1 MVTHCGET
9 ADSGRGM
16 GAIRGCAVRWTGAL
30 VVMASCVTQR
40 TLVKLSD
47 DAGPATDT
55 APAAGDAAVAG
66 TETSEPPSAPST
78 SEEPAQAPVETGAP
92 VGIDTAGSTPSAPAD
107 SGDTGCG
114 PTSWAQAS
122 FAFPQDALS
131 CSGPQWVRYDAT
143 AGLWVGVVGCAQG
156 FLRIY
161 LAPSASGPFVQAT
174 DLAGHGQDHCALIV
188 PGWTLPNEDDITS
201 GGCATCATS
210 VNLPIE
216 GAPTYARAFLGQPW
230 TFYPASG
237 AWSWQTSRL
246 FCGDV
251 PAACGP

>member
-1 MVTHCGET
+1 M
-9 ADSGRGM
+9 RGM
-16 GAIRGCAVRWTGAL
+16 GLGLLLT
-30 VVMASCVTQR
+30 SCVTQR
-40 TLVKLSD
+40 TLVKLD
-47 DAGPATDT
+47 DGDAVPADSAFDGSATDT
-55 APAAGDAAVAG
+55 EPAEA
-66 TETSEPPSAPST
+66 SEPPSVGAASPD
-78 SEEPAQAPVETGAP
+78 PVLDETATLTP
-92 VGIDTAGSTPSAPAD
+92 IDTSASTPTTPVDTGD
-107 SGDTGCG
+107 SGCG
-114 PTSWAQAS
+114 PNAWAVAS

-131 CSGPQWVRYDAT
+131 CSGPQLVRYDAT

-230 TFYPASG
+230 TFYPTSG

>member
-1 MVTHCGET
+1 M
-9 ADSGRGM
+9 RWM
-16 GAIRGCAVRWTGAL
+16 GSL
-30 VVMASCVTQR
+30 LLLSSCVTQR
-40 TLVKLSD
+40 TLVGLND
-47 DAGPATDT
+47 DAGLATDT
-55 APAAGDAAVAG
+55 APGSGEDAAAGPESSGA
-66 TETSEPPSAPST
+66 PSALAT
-78 SEEPAQAPVETGAP
+78 SQDSDATPIETDEPGGTL
-92 VGIDTAGSTPSAPAD
+92 DTSGSTPSAPSAPGD

-114 PTSWAQAS
+114 PSSWAQAA

-131 CSGPQWVRYDAT
+131 CNGPQLVRYDAA

-161 LAPSASGPFVQAT
+161 LAPSAAGPFVQAT

-201 GGCATCATS
+201 GGCANCATS

-216 GAPTYARAFLGQPW
+216 GAPTYARGYLGDAW
-230 TFYPASG
+230 TFYPSSG

-246 FCGDV
+246 FCGDI